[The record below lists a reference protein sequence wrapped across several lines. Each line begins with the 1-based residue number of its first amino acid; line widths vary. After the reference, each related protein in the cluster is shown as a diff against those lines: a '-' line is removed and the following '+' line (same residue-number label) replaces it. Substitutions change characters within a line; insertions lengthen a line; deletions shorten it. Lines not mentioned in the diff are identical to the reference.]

1 MEKADK
7 AISCTVVFH
16 KSDNVVHCLD
26 DDDDDDDVRRYS
38 YKMEVNFLMKIQW
51 SNEVEVETIHSVQS
65 FTMKLKTAQCSET
78 GGEDKQVV
86 QHIVV

>member
-7 AISCTVVFH
+7 AISCTVAFH

-26 DDDDDDDVRRYS
+26 DDDDDVHRYS

-51 SNEVEVETIHSVQS
+51 SNEVEVEAIHSVQS
-65 FTMKLKTAQCSET
+65 LTMKLKIAQCSET
-78 GGEDKQVV
+78 GGEEKQVV

>member
-16 KSDNVVHCLD
+16 KSDNVVHCL
-26 DDDDDDDVRRYS
+26 DDDDDVRRYS

-51 SNEVEVETIHSVQS
+51 SNEVEVETVHSVQS
-65 FTMKLKTAQCSET
+65 FTMKLKIAQCSET
-78 GGEDKQVV
+78 GGEEKQVV